1 MECSSSTLH
10 LELAT
15 LQCRTWFVWVPS
27 EANISDIPSRVLDSA
42 PDICVDLLN
51 TLLIGDAVSTNCP
64 PAQLPSLRFSLR
76 WASEAS
82 IIHPRSGSSSAF
94 GRGGSRP
101 APSPPSTGA
110 VIEAVLLL

>member
-27 EANISDIPSRVLDSA
+27 EANISDIPSRALDSA

-51 TLLIGDAVSTNCP
+51 TLLIGDAVFTNCP
-64 PAQLPSLRFSLR
+64 PAQLPSLR
-76 WASEAS
+76 WASDLTSEAS

-94 GRGGSRP
+94 GR
-101 APSPPSTGA
+101 
-110 VIEAVLLL
+110 